1 MTSKELDSEIQY
13 RLQERLGI
21 LCGAEE
27 STNQQVQIALED
39 VEKFKKEYIEIG
51 LNNTSRA

>member
-21 LCGAEE
+21 LCGSEE
-27 STNQQVQIALED
+27 PTNQQVQIALED